1 MARDSGLTL
10 LEVLVALT
18 ILSIGLF
25 GIALLQMTA
34 VRGNTSANVSA
45 IATRYAQ
52 DRLETFRREAFGTI
66 VSSPGISPEGRPDL
80 SALSTN
86 PEVDSIQAEKGV
98 RIYRVWAVSDDTPT
112 LKTISVW
119 ACWRD
124 TRGGWHSVHLATQRG
139 DVS

>member
-1 MARDSGLTL
+1 MARESGLTL

-25 GIALLQMTA
+25 GIALLQITA
-34 VRGNTSANVSA
+34 VRGNTSSNVSA
-45 IATRYAQ
+45 LAARYAQ
-52 DRLETFRREAFGTI
+52 DRIESFRREAYGSI
-66 VSSPGISPEGRPDL
+66 VSSPGVNSEGRPNL
-80 SALSTN
+80 SSLPEN

-98 RIYRVWAVSDDTPT
+98 RIYRVWKVTVATPT

-119 ACWRD
+119 TCWKD
-124 TRGGWHSVHLATQRG
+124 SGGAWHVIHLATQRG

>member
-1 MARDSGLTL
+1 MARESGLTL

-18 ILSIGLF
+18 ILSIGLL
-25 GIALLQMTA
+25 GIALLQITA

-45 IATRYAQ
+45 LATRYAQ
-52 DRLETFRREAFGTI
+52 DRLETFRKEAFGNI
-66 VSSPGISPEGRPDL
+66 VSSPGITPEGRPDL
-80 SALSTN
+80 SALSAN
-86 PEVDSIQAEKGV
+86 PEVDSIPAEKGF
-98 RIYRVWAVSDDTPT
+98 RIYRVWFVSDATPT

-124 TRGGWHSVHLATQRG
+124 AKGAWHSVHLATQRG

>member
-1 MARDSGLTL
+1 MLRESGLTL

-25 GIALLQMTA
+25 GIALLQITA
-34 VRGNTSANVSA
+34 VRENTSANLSTLA
-45 IATRYAQ
+45 GRYAQ
-52 DRLETFRREAFGTI
+52 DRLESFRGEAYGTI
-66 VSSPGISPEGRPDL
+66 VSSPGLTPEGKPDL
-80 SALSTN
+80 SAI
-86 PEVDSIQAEKGV
+86 PGDPDVDSLRSEKGV
-98 RIYRVWAVSDDTPT
+98 RIYRVWKVTDATPT

-124 TRGGWHSVHLATQRG
+124 SRGSWHAIHLATQRG